1 MKDESR
7 QPFGDTSE
15 FFDKNY
21 YQKKCYY
28 QPCHGEDYVTPHTPP
43 EKKYLVIDVGWL
55 SGYTHS
61 NEKDHI
67 AFVS

>member
-28 QPCHGEDYVTPHTPP
+28 QPCHGEDYVTPNAPP
-43 EKKYLVIDVGWL
+43 VDVFQ
-55 SGYTHS
+55 
-61 NEKDHI
+61 I
-67 AFVS
+67 ADISCVSQSIK